1 MLGPFG
7 SDDEPDEPFLERAA
21 EWATDLGYRDP
32 PPEVRR
38 AARAQLQ
45 STVGAA
51 VWSLALPVADEIA
64 ATVAAEH
71 GDGPVSF
78 LAGGPT
84 TLRGACWGHAALS
97 MALDFDDTVLG
108 GHTGHSSVFV
118 PLATAEATGASGRRA
133 LTAMVAAN
141 EISAR
146 IASAAAVGP
155 FRGQQTAYVHA
166 VAAAV
171 GRAVVAGDDAETLA
185 NALAIA
191 LGQPPWPLEPAFLG
205 SDAKVASA
213 ADPVLTGLTAL
224 TRAREGA
231 VGNTDLLE
239 ADAEGGFLD
248 EFASKPL
255 PEFLGGLGVRWHT
268 RAVTV
273 KPVPG
278 CAYVTAPVEAALEVR
293 KEFPD
298 RDVTVGRVTVE
309 GSLFCTEVND
319 RAAPYV
325 RGPDST
331 LAALNFSVPYNVAS
345 ALLRGE
351 HTPRQFT
358 PRALGDAQVWK
369 LVQNVEVEH
378 DPAFTMAALESEVPL
393 GAMLRR
399 VGPGVVPYAAS
410 TVGPV
415 TTLRHLPTLL
425 KFVRKRPLPN
435 DLSDAD
441 KRMGAR
447 VAVELESG
455 EELSAT
461 VEHPTGFAGRTLA
474 EVRATARTKL
484 REALEARGVREADA
498 RAAAERVGALHE
510 AGEVSLGAW
519 L

>member
-1 MLGPFG
+1 MIGPFG
-7 SDDEPDEPFLERAA
+7 SDDDDSEVPFLERAA
-21 EWATDLGYRDP
+21 EWATNLGYRDP

-38 AARAQLQ
+38 AARAQVQ

-51 VWSLALPVADEIA
+51 IWSLDLPVADEIA
-64 ATVAAEH
+64 ATVAADH

-78 LAGGPT
+78 LGGDPT
-84 TLRGACWGHAALS
+84 TVRGACWGNAALS

-118 PLATAEATGASGRRA
+118 PLAVAEAEGVSGRRT
-133 LTAMVAAN
+133 LTATIAAN
-141 EISAR
+141 EVSAR
-146 IASAAAVGP
+146 IAAAAAVGP
-155 FRGQQTAYVHA
+155 FRGQQTAYIHA

-171 GRAVVAGDDAETLA
+171 GRAVVAGDDADTLA

-213 ADPVLTGLTAL
+213 ADPILTGLTAV

-231 VGNTDLLE
+231 VGTTNLLA
-239 ADAEGGFLD
+239 ADGGFLD

-255 PEFLGGLGVRWHT
+255 PEFLTGLSERWHT
-268 RAVTV
+268 RALTV
-273 KPVPG
+273 KAVPG
-278 CAYVTAPVEAALEVR
+278 CAYVIAPVEAALEVR
-293 KEFPD
+293 RQFPE
-298 RDVTVGRVTVE
+298 RDVTIGRVTVA
-309 GSLFCTEVND
+309 GSLFCTEVNA
-319 RAAPYV
+319 RAEPYV
-325 RGPDST
+325 WGPDST
-331 LAALNFSVPYNVAS
+331 LAALTFSVPYNVAS

-358 PRALGDAQVWK
+358 PAALGESRVWK
-369 LVQNVEVEH
+369 LVQNVSVEH

-399 VGPGVVPYAAS
+399 VGPGVLPYAAT

-415 TTLRHLPTLL
+415 ITLRHLPTLL
-425 KFVRKRPLPN
+425 KFVRKRPLPD

-447 VAVELESG
+447 VTVELDSG
-455 EELSAT
+455 EVLSAT
-461 VEHPTGFAGRTLA
+461 VDHPTGFAGRTLA

-484 REALEARGVREADA
+484 REALEARGARESAA
-498 RAAAERVGALHE
+498 RAAAETVGALDE
-510 AGEVSLGAW
+510 QGSVSLRAW

>member
-7 SDDEPDEPFLERAA
+7 RGDEPEAPFLERAA
-21 EWATDLGYRDP
+21 EWATELGSRDP

-38 AARAQLQ
+38 AARAQIQ
-45 STVGAA
+45 STVAAA
-51 VWSLALPVADEIA
+51 VWSLDLPVADEVA
-64 ATVAAEH
+64 ATVAADH
-71 GDGPVSF
+71 GDGPASF
-78 LAGGPT
+78 LAGGAT
-84 TLRGACWGHAALS
+84 TVRGASWGHAALS

-118 PLATAEATGASGRRA
+118 PLAVAEAEDATGRRA
-133 LTAMVAAN
+133 LTATIAAN
-141 EISAR
+141 EVSAR
-146 IASAAAVGP
+146 IAAAAAVGP

-185 NALAIA
+185 NAMALA
-191 LGQPPWPLEPAFLG
+191 LGQPPWPLDPAFLG
-205 SDAKVASA
+205 SDAKVTSA
-213 ADPVLTGLTAL
+213 ADPVLTGLTAV

-231 VGNTDLLE
+231 VGDTDLLE
-239 ADAEGGFLD
+239 ADGGFLE
-248 EFASKPL
+248 EFSSKPL
-255 PEFLGGLGVRWHT
+255 PEFLGGLGERWHT

-273 KPVPG
+273 KSVPG

-293 KEFPD
+293 AAFPD

-319 RAAPYV
+319 RATPYV
-325 RGPDST
+325 KGPDST

-358 PRALGDAQVWK
+358 PEALGESTVWK

-399 VGPGVVPYAAS
+399 VGPGVLPYAAS
-410 TVGPV
+410 TVGPA

-425 KFVRKRPLPN
+425 RFVRKRPLPT

-441 KRMGAR
+441 KRLGAR
-447 VAVELESG
+447 VTVELASG
-455 EELSAT
+455 ETLSAT

-474 EVRATARTKL
+474 EIRATARTKL
-484 REALEARGVREADA
+484 REALEGTGMRESDA
-498 RAAAERVGALHE
+498 RTAAETVESIHE
-510 AGEVSLGAW
+510 AETVSLGTW